1 MAATKAYSE
10 YTYHDIIG
18 YDYGNDKIL
27 MEGGRWIGVE
37 YLRHLPRA
45 TQYANA
51 DPNKRLKI
59 LEEEGLK
66 GLDEI
71 RNKMAKERMMTTYDL
86 DTGKMRKA
94 MEAMSIDIEKAMASM
109 SPAMR
114 ELAKFVETKGKHPA
128 LRSTPPTIR
137 GKDGSAK
144 VEKKP
149 KPKKMATPLADRMK
163 KIGG

>member
-1 MAATKAYSE
+1 MAVTKGYSE

-66 GLDEI
+66 ALDTL
-71 RNKMAKERMMTTYDL
+71 RNEHMKSKTVSTAIASYDL

-94 MEAMSIDIEKAMASM
+94 MEKMAIDMDAAARSM

-114 ELAKFVETKGKHPA
+114 ELYK
-128 LRSTPPTIR
+128 LSRSTPPAIR
-137 GKDGSAK
+137 GKDSTSVKAK
-144 VEKKP
+144 KKP
-149 KPKKMATPLADRMK
+149 AKKTPSPLASRLK
-163 KIGG
+163 EIGG